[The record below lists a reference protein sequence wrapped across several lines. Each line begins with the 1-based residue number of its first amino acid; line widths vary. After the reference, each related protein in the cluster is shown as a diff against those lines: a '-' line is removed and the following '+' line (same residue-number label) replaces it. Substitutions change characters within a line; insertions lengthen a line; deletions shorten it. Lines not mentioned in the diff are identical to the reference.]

1 MTFQFR
7 PALAIAMATTVA
19 ILIALGVW
27 QLQRRDWK
35 LDLIH
40 QTERLAEAPPIPFD
54 EALARASAGEKM
66 EYAPVY
72 LSGVYAH
79 DLEARLFG
87 TLDGAPGVYIF
98 TPLDAHDP
106 KSGGRR
112 FVYVNRGFAP
122 QAFSEPESRADGAP
136 QGEVTVK
143 GLLRA
148 AETPPAIAGLFRPAD
163 QPADNLWFT
172 RDPVRFASH
181 HGVETVAWYID
192 GSGGETGGAR
202 WPKGG
207 TTRIAFPNNH
217 LDYALTWFGLAAA
230 LIGVYLVFSIKRR

>member
-1 MTFQFR
+1 MTFHFR
-7 PALAIAMATTVA
+7 PALAIATAIAIA

-35 LDLIH
+35 LDLIR

-54 EALARASAGEKM
+54 EALARASSGENM

-79 DLEARLFG
+79 DLEARIFG
-87 TLDGAPGVYIF
+87 TLDGAPGVYVF
-98 TPLDAHDP
+98 APLEAPDGN
-106 KSGGRR
+106 GGRR

-122 QAFSEPESRADGAP
+122 QAFSDPAAREDGAP
-136 QGEVTVK
+136 QREVTVT
-143 GLLRA
+143 GLLRS
-148 AETPPAIAGLFRPAD
+148 AETPPAIAKLFRPAD
-163 QPADNLWFT
+163 QAADNLWFT
-172 RDPVRFASH
+172 RDPVRFAAH
-181 HGVETVAWYID
+181 HRIETVPWYVD
-192 GSGGETGGAR
+192 SSGAETGGAP

-207 TTRIAFPNNH
+207 TTRVEFPNNH

-230 LIGVYLVFSIKRR
+230 LAGVYLAFSIKRR